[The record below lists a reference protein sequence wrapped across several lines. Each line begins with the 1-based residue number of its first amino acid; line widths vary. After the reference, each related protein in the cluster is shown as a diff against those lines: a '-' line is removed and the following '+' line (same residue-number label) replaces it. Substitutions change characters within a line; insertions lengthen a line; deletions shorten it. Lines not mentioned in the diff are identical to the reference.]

1 MTVGLNM
8 CSLRWPCTRY
18 NSTGTAAVC
27 RVRTSDQD
35 RPSTFT
41 WSYRRLPSPTPSP
54 PHKSQA
60 KAKPGPLS
68 VPSDSLP
75 PLSSSSPTHP
85 AIPLPPSTRGVE
97 ALGSRQQAAR
107 RSHPPRTKPTSTTS
121 SHILFLASPC
131 APLFVPKRARADA
144 SKNPRAPRG
153 SSSRAA
159 RLPSRSYSK
168 QQRPSRRE
176 PPPPTHLL
184 PPVVSAWLFVEQL
197 VGT

>member
-1 MTVGLNM
+1 M

-107 RSHPPRTKPTSTTS
+107 RSHPPNQP
-121 SHILFLASPC
+121 P
-131 APLFVPKRARADA
+131 
-144 SKNPRAPRG
+144 
-153 SSSRAA
+153 
-159 RLPSRSYSK
+159 
-168 QQRPSRRE
+168 Q
-176 PPPPTHLL
+176 PPPTSSSWLLLVPPCSSPKGQEPTRAKTLGLQGEAAAELRGCHPAATPNSNVLADENLRHLPTYSRQSSPL
-184 PPVVSAWLFVEQL
+184 GFSSSSWWAPNPSLRA
-197 VGT
+197 G